1 MSTKLE
7 CVLFNF
13 GGQILVCLVWT
24 FVVVANVQGCPHLM
38 GFFNFSQNTFNL
50 MGFELFCQEDD
61 MWHCKQI
68 FLGSGEEC

>member
-24 FVVVANVQGCPHLM
+24 FVVVANVGVA
-38 GFFNFSQNTFNL
+38 NV
-50 MGFELFCQEDD
+50 
-61 MWHCKQI
+61 
-68 FLGSGEEC
+68 